1 MTDLDITLYFNKL
14 RLQAVEQVLADE
26 GCTLE
31 DKLKEHFNFLYE
43 QLVPAEQRLSIEA
56 EIEQNEAAERAAK
69 EARRRFG
76 VFRIRQDGEDY
87 HFTSDHFCTPMQA
100 AYRYRLYD
108 RGELSAKPETLAA
121 AFIETSSIDFKK
133 FNEACVDIN
142 SDNRVTALIEF
153 DLDEGNVSFCDS
165 SDNTWRTYCLRDL
178 STAAYKAYRSKYR
191 AGIDREKIFDGA
203 LAGKEIKSAKETE
216 NSNGRLGVIRV
227 RENGEDKFFIS
238 HQTPSFFAAAHLYW
252 QYAQGELNDSP
263 KTFAEAFLESTKIS
277 EEAFEAHSDHIPYDA
292 HVKFAAEFY
301 LDSGVVS
308 ICDSSDNCQ
317 WFYDLKDVSAAVS
330 YAYRQSG
337 ISMSE
342 RCEIFEDSLGGKDL
356 SPDEWAERRDS
367 MEATDDDETLSMR
380 L

>member
-43 QLVPAEQRLSIEA
+43 QLLPAEQRLSIEA

-142 SDNRVTALIEF
+142 S
-153 DLDEGNVSFCDS
+153 
-165 SDNTWRTYCLRDL
+165 
-178 STAAYKAYRSKYR
+178 
-191 AGIDREKIFDGA
+191 
-203 LAGKEIKSAKETE
+203 
-216 NSNGRLGVIRV
+216 
-227 RENGEDKFFIS
+227 
-238 HQTPSFFAAAHLYW
+238 
-252 QYAQGELNDSP
+252 
-263 KTFAEAFLESTKIS
+263 TF
-277 EEAFEAHSDHIPYDA
+277 
-292 HVKFAAEFY
+292 
-301 LDSGVVS
+301 
-308 ICDSSDNCQ
+308 
-317 WFYDLKDVSAAVS
+317 
-330 YAYRQSG
+330 
-337 ISMSE
+337 
-342 RCEIFEDSLGGKDL
+342 
-356 SPDEWAERRDS
+356 
-367 MEATDDDETLSMR
+367 
-380 L
+380 